1 MTDLQ
6 AAVMA
11 DAMYYL
17 RDHACDCG
25 QITCVGDSIAD
36 LVKRMA
42 TVLELHHQNPPG
54 ASTLVIEKKPDQWVY
69 VAALGPMTSS
79 MYAHPTAEAAHEAA
93 QSEIE
98 RRGWPK
104 RYRI

>member
-1 MTDLQ
+1 MTDQEALTL
-6 AAVMA
+6 AEAL
-11 DAMYYL
+11 DYL
-17 RDHACDCG
+17 KDRTCDCG
-25 QITCVGDSIAD
+25 HITCVGDNIKD
-36 LVKRMA
+36 LVMRISDHLA
-42 TVLELHHQNPPG
+42 EHHRNPPG